1 LTINQL
7 ISIKTVEDFFYFL
20 ILICFSFYR
29 MLTVNLKKKLSYR
42 RQSARQLCM
51 LF

>member
-1 LTINQL
+1 
-7 ISIKTVEDFFYFL
+7 
-20 ILICFSFYR
+20 